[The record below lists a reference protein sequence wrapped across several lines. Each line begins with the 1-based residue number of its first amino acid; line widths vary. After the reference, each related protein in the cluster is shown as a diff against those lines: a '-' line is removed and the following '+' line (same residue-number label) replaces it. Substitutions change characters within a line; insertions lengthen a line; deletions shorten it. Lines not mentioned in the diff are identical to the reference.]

1 MFNALDLIR
10 NYEDSQSERES
21 RRTLA
26 ELAQRKFMAEQELQ
40 PGRMEEQRLSNL
52 AKNMA
57 IQNYGPELQR
67 KQQAKAQAMQLKRD
81 ALAAQERIAG
91 SRRLGGAPIAVMGPD
106 GRPMYV
112 APDKALGM
120 QPWNK
125 KEDAARL
132 PTSALKLQQEELDAI
147 SAASS
152 LNADLGAVAGQVG
165 TGGLKLGP
173 VENIASK
180 AKNWAGMSDQNS
192 RNFASFNATLER
204 LRNESLRLNKGVQTE
219 GDAQRAWNELLS
231 NINDPAVVSQRLS
244 EIQKL
249 NERAANTRKM
259 NIDSIRSNFGAEPLD
274 TSRFERQPPA
284 LGGNPSPTSAA
295 ANPQDAAAIEWA
307 KANPNDPRAAE
318 IKRRLGV
325 R

>member
-1 MFNALDLIR
+1 MLNALDVIR
-10 NYEDSQSERES
+10 NYQDSQSERES
-21 RRTLA
+21 RRSLA
-26 ELAQRKFMAEQELQ
+26 DLAMRKFAAEEAMQ

-52 AKNMA
+52 AKMTQL
-57 IQNYGPELQR
+57 QNYGPEMER
-67 KQQAKAQAMQLKRD
+67 KRQAEIRAEQFKRD
-81 ALAAQERIAG
+81 QLAAQERIAG
-91 SRRLGGAPIAVMGPD
+91 QRRLGGAPIAVMGPD
-106 GRPMYV
+106 GKPTYV
-112 APDKALGM
+112 APEKALGM

-132 PTSALKLQQEELDAI
+132 PTAALKLQQEELDAI
-147 SAASS
+147 SSASS

-259 NIDSIRSNFGAEPLD
+259 NIDAIRSNFGAEPLD
-274 TSRFERQPPA
+274 TTNFERQPPT
-284 LGGNPSPTSAA
+284 LGGNPSTAPT

-307 KANPNDPRAAE
+307 KSNPNDPRAAE